1 MLDIDKTLEDA
12 LNLIK
17 ECNFTKAKELLNQ
30 ILLNEPENIEANK
43 SLGLCNV
50 NLNLFDEA
58 LFNFKKA
65 LDNDPED
72 ALSWYYFGTIMEAKN
87 DLPIA
92 KNAFL
97 KVIEYREDY
106 ADAYK
111 NLAIVYLKTQEHDK
125 IIEFSSKLFSIAPED
140 YQVYYVIALAYM
152 GLKNYDKAIEL
163 FTKAIEINPQNA
175 VLYNNLGTAFMTTN
189 KPEEALTNFKK
200 AIETDPNAPVSY
212 YNVGIALQ
220 STLKHNEAYEYL
232 KKAYELSP
240 NNFHLNAAALGAFN
254 AQQWEDAIRY
264 YNSLIYT
271 NPEKQSY
278 QYNLA
283 CAYHAIKD
291 YQKAISILENLA
303 MVNTKTTQIAEK
315 LADIYIETGNLEAAK
330 SVYASITHKGK
341 VSPALYYQ
349 YAMLCAKTDEMDK
362 AENMLKKVLNLE
374 PNNSIAHKDLAII
387 YLANRLFDYAKEEF
401 EAAYKLEPKNPY
413 ILFEF
418 GNYWHLMSDYKEAKK
433 YYDKLL
439 KFDNLTTGMMLGIGL
454 NLIALKKTDKA
465 IEILNETFKQSPQN
479 VEVIQNLAK
488 AYFIKKQY
496 DIAKNLLE
504 DAYFLEPKAEIAN
517 ALALTHFELKEFE
530 EAIKLFTVID
540 QSYPNNPNNLLNLAK
555 CWIKL
560 KNKKKAKELLNKILE
575 YFPEHEGAIEL
586 LNSIG

>member
-17 ECNFTKAKELLNQ
+17 ELNFSEAKELLNQ
-30 ILLNEPENIEANK
+30 ILLNEPDNVEANK

-50 NLNLFDEA
+50 NLNLYNEA

-87 DLPIA
+87 DLPSA

-97 KVIEYREDY
+97 KVIEYRKDY

-111 NLAIVYLKTQEHDK
+111 NLAVVYLKTQEHDK
-125 IIEFSSKLFSIAPED
+125 IIEFSQKLISIAPED
-140 YQVYYVIALAYM
+140 YQAYYVIALAYM
-152 GLKNYDKAIEL
+152 GIKNYDEAIRL
-163 FTKAIEINPQNA
+163 FTKAIEINPENA
-175 VLYNNLGTAFMTTN
+175 VLYNNLGTALMTTN
-189 KPEEALTNFKK
+189 RAEEALINFQK
-200 AIETDPNAPVSY
+200 AIEADPYNPISY

-220 STLKHNEAYEYL
+220 SSLKHNEAYEYF
-232 KKAYELSP
+232 KKAYELAP

-283 CAYHAIKD
+283 CAYQAIKD
-291 YQKAISILENLA
+291 YPKAISILENLA

-330 SVYASITHKGK
+330 NVYASITHKGK
-341 VSPALYYQ
+341 VSPAIYYQ
-349 YAMLCAKTDEMDK
+349 HAMLCAKTNEMDK
-362 AENMLKKVLNLE
+362 AENMLKKVLHLE
-374 PNNSIAHKDLAII
+374 PNNAIAHKDLAII
-387 YLANRLFDYAKEEF
+387 YLASRLFDYAKEEF
-401 EAAYKLEPKNPY
+401 EAAYKLEPKNPH

-418 GNYWHLMSDYKEAKK
+418 GNYWYLMSNYKEAKV

-439 KFDNLTTGMMLGIGL
+439 KSDNITAKMMFGIGL
-454 NLIALKKTDKA
+454 NYISLKKITKA
-465 IEILNETFKQSPQN
+465 IEILNETLKQSPQN
-479 VEVIQNLAK
+479 VDVIQNLAK
-488 AYFIKKQY
+488 AYFMKKQY
-496 DIAKNLLE
+496 DVAKSLLE

-517 ALALTHFELKEFE
+517 ALALTLFELKEFE

-540 QSYPNNPNNLLNLAK
+540 QSYPNNPNNLLNMAK
-555 CWIKL
+555 CQIKL
-560 KNKKKAKELLNKILE
+560 NNKEKAKELLNKILE
-575 YFPEHEGAIEL
+575 FFPEYEDAIEL